1 MTELDRACDLL
12 ARAEQAAMSGN
23 FPSADELLKEA
34 ARVQEKELGPGHPDL
49 ANTLNNLAIIA
60 EKTGRA
66 AEAETLYRRSASIA
80 AAALPPDH
88 PMVVESRQNLA
99 DFCRAHGVPI
109 DVPTR
114 VPVDLPKP
122 VTPPSKSDHEIAAV
136 APEVPLAPAPP
147 KPPMAAAPNHTS
159 RSPAWLAGAAVLLVA
174 LVLLVWRPWS
184 SRETPTTVNPPE
196 PKTEQPTESVPRP
209 ATAAPETSA
218 TRPKEPTKP
227 VTQDRARQVTSPK
240 PSAPGGI
247 TLAVAEVCRS
257 FSTSGSNWRCD
268 AVGSSAKPGPMVLY
282 TRVKSPRDTS
292 VVHRWY
298 NGETLRQSVKLSIR
312 GNATEGYRTYSRQTV
327 SDGEWRVEVRS
338 ADNALLHE
346 QRFVVR

>member
-1 MTELDRACDLL
+1 MIELDRVRDLL

-66 AEAETLYRRSASIA
+66 AEAERLYRRSASIA

-88 PMVVESRQNLA
+88 PMVAESRQNLA

-109 DVPTR
+109 DVPARR

-122 VTPPSKSDHEIAAV
+122 VTPPSKSDHEVAAV
-136 APEVPLAPAPP
+136 ASEIPPEAP
-147 KPPMAAAPNHTS
+147 KPPTTAASSNTS

-174 LVLLVWRPWS
+174 VVLLVWRPWS
-184 SRETPTTVNPPE
+184 SRETPAQVNAPE
-196 PKTEQPTESVPRP
+196 TKAEQPTEAVPRP
-209 ATAAPETSA
+209 TTAPPENSA
-218 TRPKEPTKP
+218 TERKELPKAVPP
-227 VTQDRARQVTSPK
+227 DRARQVTSPK
-240 PSAPGGI
+240 PPAAGGI
-247 TLAVAEVCRS
+247 TLAVAQVCRS
-257 FSTSGSNWRCD
+257 FSTSGSNWRCEP
-268 AVGSSAKPGPMVLY
+268 VGSSVKPGPMVLY
-282 TRVKSPRDTS
+282 TRVKSPRDTT

-298 NGETLRQSVKLSIR
+298 SGKTLRQSVKLSIR

-338 ADNALLHE
+338 ADDALLHE